1 MNTQYFIYAIE
12 VEKTGSITQA
22 ANNLFMS
29 QPTLSKAIRDM
40 EAYTLELRKRIA
52 AARERVAG
60 VVRSYL

>member
-1 MNTQYFIYAIE
+1 MGMPG
-12 VEKTGSITQA
+12 GSQA
-22 ANNLFMS
+22 AMIS
-29 QPTLSKAIRDM
+29 GVAQSPIRDM